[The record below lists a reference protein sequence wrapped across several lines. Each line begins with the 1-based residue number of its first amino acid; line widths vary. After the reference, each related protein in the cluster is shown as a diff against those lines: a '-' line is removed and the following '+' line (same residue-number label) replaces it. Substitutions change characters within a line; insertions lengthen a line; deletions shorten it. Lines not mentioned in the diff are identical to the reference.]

1 MTPKQKYKMESS
13 QYRLH
18 AGSARAAILAYEH
31 RPSNADQ
38 TRERDELIER
48 LSRLPAATKPAGFDR
63 PALVMNDGQDG
74 WSYHLTQSRKRTAEN
89 LRSIRREVVRRANE
103 IIEYWAGGWDIP
115 VYSVPTSTMAAAAG
129 RLPKDHLKY
138 VTGGRA

>member
-1 MTPKQKYKMESS
+1 MTPKQKYKMESGR
-13 QYRLH
+13 YRDH
-18 AGSARAAILAYEH
+18 AGNARAAILAYEH
-31 RPSNADQ
+31 RPPNADKS
-38 TRERDELIER
+38 RERDELIER
-48 LSRLPAATKPAGFDR
+48 LSRLPVVAKPAGFDR

-89 LRSIRREVVRRANE
+89 LRSIRREITRRANE
-103 IIEYWAGGWDIP
+103 IIEYRVGGWDIP
-115 VYSVPTSTMAAAAG
+115 AYSFPTSMLVASAE